1 MLNTYVVEGGIG
13 KCTAFTALVPK
24 LKEKAGQGIQVYTPY
39 IDTCAFNPD
48 IAMGYEQTIP
58 LHDER
63 ILASDNILYCEPY
76 KSNFILGKQHIIE
89 SFCEHFGV
97 DYDPRMKP
105 KMYTDHLKDRAAAML
120 KKLGVTGKYMLVQFS
135 GGQAPI
141 GFNPQ
146 NPYNSIDPSRNYPHY
161 MAQEVVN
168 KLKAEFPD
176 VTIIDTTLPNEPAYE
191 GTVKFEEHWAV
202 IHEVLKNAEGFIGI
216 DSCVNHFSP
225 SAETKGVVL
234 WGSTRWTQFGY
245 EQNTNLQYHMG
256 SEWDES
262 KFKPQDPR
270 NLLVDPE
277 VVISAYKKL
286 LSPK

>member
-270 NLLVDPE
+270 NLLVDPD
-277 VVISAYKKL
+277 VVVTAYKKL